1 MDQKKQIFIPE
12 LFIYDLLKFES
23 PEVLMKSEGITITA
37 NSLLRF
43 DLFTNQSPFLLIRLL
58 MLQINIELF
67 HWLL

>member
-43 DLFTNQSPFLLIRLL
+43 DLFTNQSPFLLIRL
-58 MLQINIELF
+58 
-67 HWLL
+67 